1 MSLDLS
7 TIGHTTAAFTYEY
20 DFKTVV
26 LYALGVGMKK
36 DDLDFLYE
44 GRGPRVLPT
53 FAVVPSYAPVAAL
66 FEKTRCDMTRLVHG
80 SQLIRLHAPIPPAG
94 KLETTGVVK
103 GIYDMKKLAQV
114 VLATKTTFEGKP
126 CFDTEWSLLVRD
138 AGGFSGERPP
148 KSEAP
153 KIPDRPA
160 DFDVA
165 IETTP
170 EQALLYRLSG
180 DLNPLHADPAFAEAA
195 GFAQGPILHG
205 LCTFGIVGRAVLK
218 AACGGDP
225 SRLLALGAQFRRP
238 VWPGETLR
246 TTGYVLESGRI
257 ALEAFAGD
265 KPDPVITSAWADIAP
280 PRGA

>member
-7 TIGHTTAAFTYEY
+7 TIGHTTSPFTYEY
-20 DFKTVV
+20 DWKTVV
-26 LYALGVGMKK
+26 LYALGVGATREE
-36 DDLDFLYE
+36 LDFLYE

-66 FEKTRCDMTRLVHG
+66 FERTRCDMTRLVHG
-80 SQLIRLHAPIPPAG
+80 NQLIRLHGAIPPAG
-94 KLETTGVVK
+94 RLETVGVVK

-114 VLATKTTFEGKP
+114 VLATRTTCDGKP
-126 CFDTEWSLLVRD
+126 CFDTEWSLLIRD

-153 KIPDRPA
+153 KVPDRPA
-160 DFDVA
+160 DFEVA
-165 IETTP
+165 TPTRP

-180 DLNPLHADPAFAEAA
+180 DLNPLHADPAFAAAA
-195 GFAQGPILHG
+195 GFADGPILHG
-205 LCTFGIVGRAVLK
+205 LCTFGIVGRAVVS
-218 AACGGDP
+218 AACAGDEL
-225 SRLLALGAQFRRP
+225 RLTALGAQFRRP

>member
-36 DDLDFLYE
+36 DDLDYLYE

-80 SQLIRLHAPIPPAG
+80 NQLIRLHAPIPPAG
-94 KLETTGVVK
+94 KLVTTGVVK

-114 VLATKTTFEGKP
+114 VLATSTTFEGKP
-126 CFDTEWSLLVRD
+126 CFDTEWSLLIRD
-138 AGGFSGERPP
+138 AGGFAGERPP

-180 DLNPLHADPAFAEAA
+180 DLNPLHADPTFAAAA
-195 GFAQGPILHG
+195 GFADGPILHG

-225 SRLLALGAQFRRP
+225 TRLLALGAQFRRP

>member
-7 TIGHTTAAFTYEY
+7 SIGHTTEPFVYEY
-20 DFKTVV
+20 DWKTVV
-26 LYALGVGMKK
+26 LYALGVGVPRE
-36 DDLDFLYE
+36 DLDFLYE

-80 SQLIRLHAPIPPAG
+80 NQLVRWHAPIPPAG
-94 KLETTGVVK
+94 RLESVGTVK

-114 VLATKTTFEGKP
+114 VLATRTTSEGRP
-126 CFDTEWSLLVRD
+126 CFDTEWTLLIRD
-138 AGGFSGERPP
+138 AGGFGGERPP

-160 DFDVA
+160 DFSV
-165 IETTP
+165 ELPTRP

-180 DLNPLHADPAFAEAA
+180 DLNPLHADPAFAAA
-195 GFAQGPILHG
+195 VGFADGPILHG
-205 LCTFGIVGRAVLK
+205 LCTYGIVGRALLK
-218 AACGGDP
+218 TVCGGDEQ
-225 SRLLALGAQFRRP
+225 RLVSLGVQFRRP
-238 VWPGETLR
+238 VWPGEPIR

>member
-7 TIGHTTAAFTYEY
+7 SIGHTTAAFTYEY
-20 DFKTVV
+20 DWKTVV
-26 LYALGVGMKK
+26 LYALGVGMTK

-114 VLATKTTFEGKP
+114 VLATSTTFEGKP

-138 AGGFSGERPP
+138 AGGFGGARPP

-160 DFDVA
+160 DFTV
-165 IETTP
+165 ELPTSP

-180 DLNPLHADPAFAEAA
+180 DLNPLHADPAFAAAA
-195 GFAQGPILHG
+195 GFAEGPILHG
-205 LCTFGIVGRAVLK
+205 LCTFGLVGRALLQ
-218 AACGGDP
+218 AACAGDER
-225 SRLLALGAQFRRP
+225 RLLAFGAQFRRP
-238 VWPGETLR
+238 VWPGQPLR

-265 KPDPVITSAWADIAP
+265 KPDPVITSAWADVAP

>member
-80 SQLIRLHAPIPPAG
+80 NQLIRLHSEIPPAG

-114 VLATKTTFEGKP
+114 VLATTTTSEGKP
-126 CFDTEWSLLVRD
+126 CFDTEWTLWIRD
-138 AGGFSGERPP
+138 AGSFGGERPP

-153 KIPDRPA
+153 KVPDRPA

-195 GFAQGPILHG
+195 GFPQGPILHG

-225 SRLLALGAQFRRP
+225 TRLRTLSTQFRRP

>member
-7 TIGHTTAAFTYEY
+7 TIGHTTATFTYEY

-36 DDLDFLYE
+36 DELDYLYE

-80 SQLIRLHAPIPPAG
+80 NQLIRLHAPIPPAG

-114 VLATKTTFEGKP
+114 VLATSTTCEGKP
-126 CFDTEWSLLVRD
+126 CFETEWTLWIRD
-138 AGGFSGERPP
+138 AGGFGGERPP

-195 GFAQGPILHG
+195 GFPQGPILHG

-225 SRLLALGAQFRRP
+225 ARLRTLSAQFRRP

-246 TTGYVLESGRI
+246 TTGYVLESGRV

>member
-1 MSLDLS
+1 MNLDLS
-7 TIGHTTAAFTYEY
+7 TIGHKTAPFAYEY
-20 DFKTVV
+20 DWKTVV
-26 LYALGVGMKK
+26 LYALGVGMTR

-94 KLETTGVVK
+94 RLETTGVVK

-114 VLATKTTFEGKP
+114 VLATSTTFEGKP

-160 DFDVA
+160 DFTV
-165 IETTP
+165 ELTTTP

-180 DLNPLHADPAFAEAA
+180 DLNPLHADPAFAAAA
-195 GFAQGPILHG
+195 GFAEGPILHG
-205 LCTFGIVGRAVLK
+205 LCTFGLVGRALLK
-218 AACGGDP
+218 AACAGDER
-225 SRLLALGAQFRRP
+225 RLLALGAQFRRP

-246 TTGYVLESGRI
+246 TTGYVLESGRV

>member
-7 TIGHTTAAFTYEY
+7 TVGHATAPFAYEY
-20 DFKTVV
+20 DWKTVV
-26 LYALGVGMKK
+26 LYALGVGMTK
-36 DDLDFLYE
+36 DHLDFLYE
-44 GRGPRVLPT
+44 GRGPHVLPT

-94 KLETTGVVK
+94 LLQTTGVVK

-114 VLATKTTFEGKP
+114 VLATTTTFEGKP

-138 AGGFSGERPP
+138 AGGFDGPRPP

-153 KIPDRPA
+153 KVPDRPA
-160 DFDVA
+160 DFTV
-165 IETTP
+165 ELSTSP

-180 DLNPLHADPAFAEAA
+180 DLNPLHADPAFASAA

-205 LCTFGIVGRAVLK
+205 LCTFGLVGRALLK
-218 AACGGDP
+218 AACAGDE
-225 SRLLALGAQFRRP
+225 RRILALGAQFRRP